1 MTSSTRPII
10 ILANTPVT
18 SRRQVIGLLT
28 AGTLAHAMTFSAV
41 AQSEAPASAA
51 PDATRNADLE
61 AARNA
66 ANDKLA
72 TLLRAGACV
81 VLMRH
86 ATTVPGTGDPPGFKL
101 GVCSTQRNLSDA
113 GRLESQRIGEWF
125 AGQKL
130 KPRAV
135 LTSAWCR
142 CQDTAHLAFGRH
154 SVWPV
159 LNSTFNDRSL
169 QPDQTR
175 LMTQSMVRL
184 PQGQFEVWV
193 THQVNITALTGQPV
207 GMGEAVV
214 LDRKGQVLGRPIWR
228 P

>member
-1 MTSSTRPII
+1 MAIQFRVAELPTKQHLADTVMHRRLLLSTVAAALWP
-10 ILANTPVT
+10 
-18 SRRQVIGLLT
+18 T
-28 AGTLAHAMTFSAV
+28 AQAADTT
-41 AQSEAPASAA
+41 APAATAPATPSA
-51 PDATRNADLE
+51 PTQADNSQI
-61 AARNA
+61 AA
-66 ANDKLA
+66 
-72 TLLRAGACV
+72 LLQTGGCV

-113 GRLESQRIGEWF
+113 GKNEAQRIGAWF
-125 AGQKL
+125 DSQKL

-135 LTSAWCR
+135 LSSAWCR
-142 CQDTAHLAFGRH
+142 CQDTAQVAFGRH
-154 SVWPV
+154 TVWPV

-175 LMTQSMVRL
+175 LMTQALARL

-214 LDRKGQVLGRPIWR
+214 LDRKGQVLGRPIWLR
-228 P
+228 A

>member
-1 MTSSTRPII
+1 MPIQFRVAKLPTKQHLADSVMHRRLLLSTVAAALWPI
-10 ILANTPVT
+10 
-18 SRRQVIGLLT
+18 
-28 AGTLAHAMTFSAV
+28 
-41 AQSEAPASAA
+41 AQAADTTAPATITPATPSA
-51 PDATRNADLE
+51 PTQGDNSQI
-61 AARNA
+61 AA
-66 ANDKLA
+66 
-72 TLLRAGACV
+72 LLQTDGCV

-113 GRLESQRIGEWF
+113 GKNEAQRIGTWF
-125 AGQKL
+125 DSQKL

-135 LTSAWCR
+135 LSSAWCR
-142 CQDTAHLAFGRH
+142 CQDTAQLAFGRH
-154 SVWPV
+154 TVWPV
-159 LNSTFNDRSL
+159 LNSTFNDRTL

-175 LMTQSMVRL
+175 LMTQALARL

-214 LDRKGQVLGRPIWR
+214 LDRKGQVLGRPIWLR
-228 P
+228 A